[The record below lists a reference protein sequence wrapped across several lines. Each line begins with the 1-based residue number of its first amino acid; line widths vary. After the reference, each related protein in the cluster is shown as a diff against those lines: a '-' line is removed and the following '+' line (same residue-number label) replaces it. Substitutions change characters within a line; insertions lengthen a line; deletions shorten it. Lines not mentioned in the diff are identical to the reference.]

1 MLIQFIIIFGCL
13 ALGELIVWL
22 TGIKFPSC
30 IIGMILLTIFLK
42 IKLIKYEWVNKISN
56 FLLENLAFFFVPPS
70 VALMKYFD
78 IIKAEWLP
86 IILATVIST
95 IVVLIASG
103 WTHQIFRKHFFN
115 KKEDK
120 NGTSKK

>member
-22 TGIKFPSC
+22 TDIQFPSC
-30 IIGMILLTIFLK
+30 IIGMILLTFFLK

-95 IVVLIASG
+95 IIVLVTSG
-103 WTHQIFRKHFFN
+103 WTHQILRKHFNN
-115 KKEDK
+115 KKEKK

>member
-95 IVVLIASG
+95 IIVLVTSG
-103 WTHQIFRKHFFN
+103 WTHQILRKHFNN
-115 KKEDK
+115 KKEKK

>member
-78 IIKAEWLP
+78 IIKAEWL
-86 IILATVIST
+86 
-95 IVVLIASG
+95 
-103 WTHQIFRKHFFN
+103 
-115 KKEDK
+115 
-120 NGTSKK
+120 